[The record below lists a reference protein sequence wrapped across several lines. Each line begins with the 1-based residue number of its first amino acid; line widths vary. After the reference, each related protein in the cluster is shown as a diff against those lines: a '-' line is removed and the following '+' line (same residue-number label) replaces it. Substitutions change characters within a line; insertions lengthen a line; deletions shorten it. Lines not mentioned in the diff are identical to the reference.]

1 MSYPPL
7 SAFLPHRPPM
17 RMLDELVH
25 HDAERAVCAKTF
37 HAGEAFVEGEAACAL
52 VALELFAQTAAAH
65 FGYAGM
71 QRGAPMGTG
80 ALLGSRKIELF
91 TPALPVGERLLVEV
105 RQTLVMPPMA
115 QFDCNL
121 RGTDGR
127 LLAEGTINVAVGI

>member
-1 MSYPPL
+1 
-7 SAFLPHRPPM
+7 M

-37 HAGEAFVEGEAACAL
+37 RTGEPFVEGEAACSL
-52 VALELFAQTAAAH
+52 VALELFAQAAAAH

-71 QRGAPMGTG
+71 ERSAPMGAG

-91 TPALPVGERLLVEV
+91 TPSLPTGERLLVEV

-115 QFDCNL
+115 QFDCTL
-121 RGTDGR
+121 RGADGR
-127 LLAEGTINVAVGI
+127 LLAEGAINVAVGI